1 LRNALVI
8 LLLVCIFTLSVSVTA
23 QTRRRR
29 APKRSSNA
37 TAAKIVAAEKT
48 AAEAKV
54 GREKIAAQI
63 KVLTQFLYLYAGIS
77 KGIESVDQTARA
89 RDASSVTV
97 EANERNKAKV
107 KESIRNIRAGLD
119 RLESDFRFSPTLKN
133 YFGYITGVARI
144 GSDAESQ
151 AGANRFDEAGRSLLK
166 AVNQLTDALVAIR

>member
-1 LRNALVI
+1 MRNALII

-29 APKRSSNA
+29 PPKRSTV
-37 TAAKIVAAEKT
+37 TAAKIAAAEKT
-48 AAEAKV
+48 AAELKI

-63 KVLTQFLYLYAGIS
+63 KTLTHFLYLYAGIS

-97 EANERNKAKV
+97 ETNERNKAKV

-133 YFGYITGVARI
+133 YYAYITGVART
-144 GSDAESQ
+144 GADAEAQ

-166 AVNQLTDALVAIR
+166 AVNQLTDALVTMR